1 MVPQSVAKFGTLM
14 AESTR
19 FYAKILQGLRGLD
32 FWTIPLIAVRSFTP
46 SSDVYGINES
56 LRGNSAPSELL

>member
-1 MVPQSVAKFGTLM
+1 M